1 MGVPEGERPESSS
14 TRDWW
19 LRVPATL
26 FAPRSVFAAL
36 RNDEDE
42 DVGARQEP
50 LLLVVW
56 MAGAAAVLATPTAA
70 TLMDN
75 PEYDGALTA
84 VWTFVAGGIY
94 GLAGYLLLGFAL
106 LFGARL
112 LGSLG
117 DFRRARHIV
126 GFAAVPLA
134 LSFLVVLPLRVVAFG
149 GDTFRSGGSDEGAGE
164 TIALAAQ
171 LAFVAWSLALLLLG
185 VRVVH
190 GWSLPRSLAAVGA
203 CVGLLVA
210 ILALFLLI

>member
-1 MGVPEGERPESSS
+1 
-14 TRDWW
+14 
-19 LRVPATL
+19 
-26 FAPRSVFAAL
+26 VFAAL
-36 RNDEDE
+36 REDEDQ

-50 LLLVVW
+50 LLLVIW

-75 PEYDGALTA
+75 QEYDAALTA

-106 LFGARL
+106 WFGARL

-164 TIALAAQ
+164 TIVLVAQ
-171 LAFVAWSLALLLLG
+171 LGFVAWSLALLVLG

-190 GWSLPRSLAAVGA
+190 GWSAPRSLAAVCA

-210 ILALFLLI
+210 ILALFFLI